1 MHETFN
7 SLASHL
13 LNSCTCV
20 RNNDTIIKKQY
31 FLGYVEVLAEVREMD
46 FLWMESSSAPLGPS
60 ALHP

>member
-1 MHETFN
+1 M
-7 SLASHL
+7 

-31 FLGYVEVLAEVREMD
+31 FLECVEVLAEVREMD